1 MRVFAC
7 KDLDGECKVIRG
19 NVEPQYPSD
28 FQGRGDWGNVMLNR
42 ASEPYCRD
50 LAPGTF
56 RELKR
61 LDVVSGEFEFVEEV
75 KVPTL
80 LEAVKAHIEAHYP
93 KTGIDGLLSGRLPG
107 TWSDL
112 AQSYKRELSKP
123 APRYEDKLI
132 DELLEV
138 GEASGSLGALL
149 RGNATR
155 WTDPS
160 NRRAAEILQSLKR
173 AKEGVK

>member
-19 NVEPQYPSD
+19 NVEPQDPSD
-28 FQGRGDWGNVMLNR
+28 FQGRGDWGTVMLNR

-93 KTGIDGLLSGRLPG
+93 KTGIDRLLSGRLPG

-123 APRYEDKLI
+123 APRYDEKLI
-132 DELLEV
+132 DELLEI
-138 GEASGSLGALL
+138 GKGAKCSLSWLIMC
-149 RGNATR
+149 RGPFDDQR
-155 WTDPS
+155 

-173 AKEGVK
+173 AKEGVV